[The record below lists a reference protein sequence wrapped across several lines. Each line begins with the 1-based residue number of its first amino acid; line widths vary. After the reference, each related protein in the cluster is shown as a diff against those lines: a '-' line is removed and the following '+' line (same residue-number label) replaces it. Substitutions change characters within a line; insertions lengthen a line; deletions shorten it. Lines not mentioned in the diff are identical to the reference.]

1 MGFDGEQRGEAWWAR
16 VRTPSLPICL
26 TWLKNTLSTSWEISE
41 MLCDIDKWLPLSGPW
56 FPLIP
61 EDISSPMK
69 SALEFS
75 TYPSAPLRG
84 TLPTGRPHACKPP
97 GPRPVTWLVGSGWGG
112 RRRMW
117 CPHPK
122 LQPFVALWVVDPLW
136 SNQFL
141 KSIQNLDFWIKYPV
155 FKILSTNKEKPITRK
170 TQMAKP
176 GSSSAD
182 GRPPGV
188 ETSFRDRLPLAL
200 ESELGSGGTTCGRAP
215 CLQWNLITPWHP
227 HEMAGG
233 RGRQRLG

>member
-41 MLCDIDKWLPLSGPW
+41 MLCDVDKWLPLSGPW

-112 RRRMW
+112 
-117 CPHPK
+117 
-122 LQPFVALWVVDPLW
+122 AAENVVPPPQAPAVRC
-136 SNQFL
+136 SVGGGPTVVQ
-141 KSIQNLDFWIKYPV
+141 PV
-155 FKILSTNKEKPITRK
+155 FKEHS
-170 TQMAKP
+170 
-176 GSSSAD
+176 
-182 GRPPGV
+182 
-188 ETSFRDRLPLAL
+188 
-200 ESELGSGGTTCGRAP
+200 ESRFLDKIP
-215 CLQWNLITPWHP
+215 CF
-227 HEMAGG
+227 
-233 RGRQRLG
+233 